1 VAQWWK
7 ARAVGQR
14 RFAGIPASQASSFFV
29 GDVIDVSVEI
39 LSMNALQQ
47 QMSSGVSYYEAE
59 HYDLI
64 GERRG
69 VLAVSAEIIG
79 VVS

>member
-1 VAQWWK
+1 VVEDSRGRPAL
-7 ARAVGQR
+7 
-14 RFAGIPASQASSFFV
+14 AGVPAGFV
-29 GDVIDVSVEI
+29 KHLAFCWRVEI
-39 LSMNALQQ
+39 LPMNALQQ
-47 QMSSGVSYYEAE
+47 QMSSGVSYYQAE

-64 GERRG
+64 GEGRG